1 MNYNIEDFS
10 VREKKSEETYS
21 DYFINIDN
29 RDVYDYL
36 FGIFNE
42 QSLGGISLIYCKVE
56 DVLLVKK
63 DFIFNYY
70 CTKIENMDDLKSVIR
85 ELCENYDSIAQP

>member
-1 MNYNIEDFS
+1 MNYSIEDFS
-10 VREKKSEETYS
+10 VTVKKSEDYYT
-21 DYFINIDN
+21 DYFIKIDN
-29 RDVYDYL
+29 EDIYKYL
-36 FGIFNE
+36 FDIFNV

-70 CTKIENMDDLKSVIR
+70 CVKVENMNDLKNIIR
-85 ELCENYDSIAQP
+85 EVCEDYENK